1 MSRPVTPSQPAQPVR
16 PAEPAEPVRADKP
29 VLPALSAPAVRPEV
43 AAPPTRRAWVEQIMG
58 MPISIHLRGEDV
70 DRPEAHAAVAESFRI
85 LREMDSIFSTYR
97 DDSDLMRLRREEVQ
111 VSQCSPL
118 VEEALRIGQ
127 EAEVV
132 TEGAFTTLLPT
143 GDGDLAFDPTGL
155 VKGWAVDRASVPLL
169 ALERVSFCINAG
181 GDILVGAHPDMPATG
196 PRAIMWRVGVEDPL
210 DRQRIASTL
219 TLARGAV
226 ATSGTAARG
235 AHLYDPRARELVGR
249 PGSVTVTGPTLL
261 WADVWATALFVGS
274 ERTSEAFATRA
285 TDYLSTAL

>member
-1 MSRPVTPSQPAQPVR
+1 MSRPATPSQPVPST
-16 PAEPAEPVRADKP
+16 KP
-29 VLPALSAPAVRPEV
+29 VLPLQPLEPVQGIRPPLPAQPGAAPAP
-43 AAPPTRRAWVEQIMG
+43 ARRAWVEQIMG
-58 MPISIHLRGEDV
+58 MPISIHLRGDDV
-70 DRPEAHAAVAESFRI
+70 DRPEAQQAVAEAFRI

-127 EAEVV
+127 EAEVL
-132 TEGAFTTLLPT
+132 TKGAFTTLLPT

-155 VKGWAVDRASVPLL
+155 VKGWAVDRASVPLRS
-169 ALERVSFCINAG
+169 LERISFCINAG
-181 GDILVGAHPDMPATG
+181 GDILIGAHPDMPTTG
-196 PRAIMWRVGVEDPL
+196 PDAIVWRVGVEDPF

-235 AHLYDPRARELVGR
+235 AHLYDPHSRELVGR

-261 WADVWATALFVGS
+261 WADIWATALFVGS
-274 ERTSEAFATRA
+274 DSTSEAFATSA